1 MAITVSPLDG
11 PLGAEISG
19 IDLSVPLAP
28 ADFAVVRQALLD
40 HLVFVVSG
48 IEADLPALVGF
59 GRRFGKLIPHILEQY
74 HHPDTSEVSIIST
87 DEKTGAGR
95 TTDMPAG
102 AFWHSDLSYDVN
114 PSDATML
121 YSVNVPPKG
130 GDTLF
135 INMVRAYETLPDKT
149 KKRIEGL
156 NAVHRYGYK
165 GGTAVVDLSE
175 GQQNCHPDVAHPVV
189 RIHRETGRKALFVNP
204 GFTVGIAGLDEN
216 ESQALLD
223 ELFDHATKPEFQ
235 YCHKWQPGEI
245 IACDNRS
252 TMHSATGGYEGQ
264 PRTLWRMIVG
274 GTG

>member
-28 ADFAVVRQALLD
+28 ADLAVVRQALLD

-59 GRRFGKLIPHILEQY
+59 GRRFGKLVPHILEQY
-74 HHPDTSEVSIIST
+74 HHPDTSEVSIVST

-95 TTDMPAG
+95 TTDMTAG

-135 INMVRAYETLPDKT
+135 INMVKAYETLPDET

-165 GGTAVVDLSE
+165 GGAAVVDLSE
-175 GQQNCHPDVAHPVV
+175 DQQNSHPDVAHPMV
-189 RIHRETGRKALFVNP
+189 RIHRETGRKTLYVNP

-235 YCHKWQPGEI
+235 YRHKWQPGQI
-245 IACDNRS
+245 VACDNRA

-264 PRTLWRMIVG
+264 PRTLWRMIIG